1 MAERNVL
8 YQKNQRSLNIPTL
21 DYANARAISQG
32 SAQLNSSINRL
43 TAFVSQK
50 NQQVTAVKGAE
61 YGAANAPTVE
71 QINDALKTG
80 EALDLPGSKTG
91 TLFDRNV
98 NKAAMEVF
106 SDNLETAARSQIT
119 QKTIDALDNSMPMSE
134 MRNSLDAI
142 IQGYADSFDEVDAGF
157 AQRFKARMGIVA
169 NAEYKTYAGQYRTK
183 MEKEI
188 KASFVAGFKIT
199 LDDELL
205 KIITNGISVEGRDG
219 APDTTTAATKEI
231 VQGMKAKIGQ
241 KMVLMGFAAPAI
253 EKHLNAFDTKVKEHA
268 ENIIQSF
275 IVDTDDI
282 VEATTKSQRL
292 LNGNIPDNIK
302 SALEL
307 LGPDELQNAR
317 ELAEKSL
324 NLFMEE
330 EKNQLEARKIL
341 DETNNRSFTREI
353 GAALLLQANN
363 YEEGKA
369 EIMRVLQ
376 DYEKVLPFEVAEFRE
391 KNNIIRVGAKVMPN
405 ISDETVMAG
414 FTQDLFS
421 ATQKYTVQNVLDA
434 KEDGNLSQLDFED
447 TITKYAARADKNYE
461 KALSYGKLKFGLN
474 DNMFILAPGS
484 ENAKRVNAM
493 NEFESAMID
502 ARELKPLDF
511 NAMQW
516 AKANVQ
522 TYVDMI
528 EGDAN
533 NDQKTLDGI
542 EFTKNQ
548 IDQVVS
554 GTLDSVTFEEGTLT
568 KFDAIRFQK
577 LIKDPKLDSSRFKN
591 E

>member
-8 YQKNQRSLNIPTL
+8 YQRNPRSLNIPTL
-21 DYANARAISQG
+21 DYANARAIAQG
-32 SAQLNSSINRL
+32 SAQLNQSLNRL
-43 TAFVSQK
+43 TNFISQK
-50 NQQVTAVKGAE
+50 NANVAKTKGTE
-61 YGAANAPTVE
+61 YGAANAPTIE

-80 EALDLPGSKTG
+80 KELEFPGSKTG
-91 TLFDRNV
+91 SLFDRSV
-98 NKAAMEVF
+98 NAAAMEVF
-106 SDNLETAARSQIT
+106 SSNLETAARSQIT
-119 QKTIDALDNSMPMSE
+119 QKAVTAEQNNMPMAE

-142 IQGYADSFDEVDAGF
+142 IQGYADSFDESDAGF

-169 NAEYKTYAGQYRTK
+169 NAEYKTYAGQYQTK

-188 KASFVAGFKIT
+188 QASFVAGFKIT

-205 KIITNGISVEGRDG
+205 KVITNGISVEGLDG

-231 VQGMKAKIGQ
+231 IQGMKAQ
-241 KMVLMGFAAPAI
+241 LSQSMVIIGFAAPAI
-253 EKHLNAFDTKVKEHA
+253 EKYLNTFDAKVKEHA

-275 IVDTDDI
+275 IVDTDNI

-330 EKNQLEARKIL
+330 EKNHLEARKIL
-341 DETNNRSFTREI
+341 DDTNNRSFTREI

-363 YEEGKA
+363 YDEGKA

-376 DYEKVLPFEVAEFRE
+376 DYEKALPFEVAEFRE

-421 ATQKYTVQNVLDA
+421 ATQKFTVQNVLDA
-434 KEDGNLSQLDFED
+434 KENGNLSQLDFED

-474 DNMFILAPGS
+474 DNMFILAPGPD
-484 ENAKRVNAM
+484 NAKRINAM

-502 ARELKPLDF
+502 ARELQPTDF

-516 AKANVQ
+516 AKANAQ

-528 EGDAN
+528 KGDS
-533 NDQKTLDGI
+533 DKKQQKLDNI
-542 EFTKNQ
+542 KFTKDQ

-554 GTLDSVTFEEGTLT
+554 GNANSVTFEEGKLT
-568 KFDAIRFQK
+568 KIEAMEFQRLINNSDLDA
-577 LIKDPKLDSSRFKN
+577 SRFEN